1 MGSKGCDWKRHP
13 DWKVFSV
20 SFSSYLLSSGKWKV
34 EGAEEGVVKL
44 RCGDRN
50 EEGPGDC
57 SVWVG
62 KELRLKENLRL
73 A

>member
-1 MGSKGCDWKRHP
+1 MES
-13 DWKVFSV
+13 VFC
-20 SFSSYLLSSGKWKV
+20 FFFILSAIKWKV
-34 EGAEEGVVKL
+34 EGAEGVIKL
-44 RCGDRN
+44 RRGDRN

>member
-1 MGSKGCDWKRHP
+1 MEKAWLVPCTVIGKCFLFLFRVLSAVK
-13 DWKVFSV
+13 
-20 SFSSYLLSSGKWKV
+20 SSKV
-34 EGAEEGVVKL
+34 EGAEEGVTKL

-50 EEGPGDC
+50 EEGPSDC
-57 SVWVG
+57 SVWVA